1 MKSTFT
7 MFFKILSYFILI
19 SIVGFTQTKNP
30 EEILEKVKTEF
41 EKIEDYRA
49 NIKIKVDVD
58 FLKMPDRE
66 ATIFYKKPDKFH
78 IDSENFALL
87 PKSGLNFSPLGFL
100 NYKYTSFYE
109 REDTINGI
117 ITSVIKVIPLE
128 SSADV
133 ILSTFWID
141 TKRNI
146 IIKVESSRKPQGTFT
161 IDLKYLKTEEGFFLP
176 SSMVF
181 SFNVDRSVLPKRFN
195 EDAISKSEK
204 TNKDD
209 RDAETGKVYLTYSN
223 YKVNTGLK
231 DEIFIENKSK
241 K

>member
-1 MKSTFT
+1 MKSTISMT
-7 MFFKILSYFILI
+7 YKILLYVILL
-19 SIVGFTQTKNP
+19 SFVEFAQKKNP
-30 EEILEKVKTEF
+30 EEILEKVRTEF
-41 EKIEDYRA
+41 EKIEDSQA
-49 NIKIKVDVD
+49 DIKIKVDVD

-146 IIKVESSRKPQGTFT
+146 IIKVESSRKPQGAFT
-161 IDLKYLKTEEGFFLP
+161 MDLQYLKTEEGFFLP
-176 SSMVF
+176 SSLVF
-181 SFNVDRSVLPKRFN
+181 SFTIDRSALPKRFN
-195 EDAISKSEK
+195 EDVISKSEN
-204 TNKDD
+204 TNKDNK
-209 RDAETGKVYLTYSN
+209 DAEMGKVYLTYSN
-223 YKVNTGLK
+223 YKVNTGLE
-231 DEIFIENKSK
+231 DEIFIENESQK
-241 K
+241 

>member
-1 MKSTFT
+1 

>member
-1 MKSTFT
+1 
-7 MFFKILSYFILI
+7 MFSKILSYFILL
-19 SIVGFTQTKNP
+19 SFVGFTQIKNP
-30 EEILEKVKTEF
+30 EEILEKVKSEF
-41 EKIEDYRA
+41 EKIEDYQA
-49 NIKIKVDVD
+49 DITIKVDVA

-78 IDSENFALL
+78 VDSENFALL

-109 REDTINGI
+109 REDTVNGI

-128 SSADV
+128 TSADV

-146 IIKVESSRKPQGTFT
+146 IVKVESSRKPQGTFT
-161 IDLKYLKTEEGFFLP
+161 IDLQYLKTVEGFLLP

-181 SFNVDRSVLPKRFN
+181 SFTVDRSALPKRFN
-195 EDAISKSEK
+195 EDAVSNSEK
-204 TNKDD
+204 TSKDNK
-209 RDAETGKVYLTYSN
+209 DAETGKVYLTYSN
-223 YKVNTGLK
+223 YKINTGLK
-231 DEIFIENKSK
+231 DEIFIEHEYK